1 MMHLQQLT
9 SAEESVM
16 MAAWKLEN
24 FYFRDLMEALPQ
36 PKPHQNT
43 ISTYMKILLEKGF
56 LQNTREG
63 RIYKYQVLVP
73 EEAYR
78 GFMMKNLIEKFY
90 HNSGNEVLNYL
101 FAENLITNE
110 DLLKHFSL
118 KIEMADHSES
128 PPKSILEEDVFKSKK
143 LKKDKKKKKK

>member
-1 MMHLQQLT
+1 MHLQQLT
-9 SAEESVM
+9 SAEETVM
-16 MAAWKLEN
+16 MAAWKLGT
-24 FYFRDLMEALPQ
+24 FYFRDLMEALPE

-63 RIYKYQVLVP
+63 RIYKYEVLVP
-73 EEAYR
+73 EDAYK

-90 HNSGNEVLNYL
+90 HNSGNEVLDFL
-101 FAENLITNE
+101 FAQNLISNE

-118 KIEMADHSES
+118 KIEMADHSAP
-128 PPKSILEEDVFKSKK
+128 PPKNTLAGEILKTKK
-143 LKKDKKKKKK
+143 QKKDKKKKKK